1 MKIQRLK
8 TGDASKMMKLSALFK
23 DVFELDH
30 TEPAS
35 ENHLERLLK
44 NENSI
49 YLVAEENG
57 EIVGGL
63 SAFLCLLFMGIPR
76 CLFTIWRWL
85 ITCKDAES
93 EHAYWENSKRFHK
106 K

>member
-49 YLVAEENG
+49 YLVAEEM
-57 EIVGGL
+57 VRL
-63 SAFLCLLFMGIPR
+63 
-76 CLFTIWRWL
+76 
-85 ITCKDAES
+85 
-93 EHAYWENSKRFHK
+93 
-106 K
+106 

>member
-49 YLVAEENG
+49 YLVAEEMVRLL
-57 EIVGGL
+57 EDFPL
-63 SAFLCLLFMGIPR
+63 CLCLLFMGIPR

-93 EHAYWENSKRFHK
+93 EHA
-106 K
+106 